1 MSKKKK
7 KIKQSSKKLE
17 FLHHID
23 DKHEIVY
30 YNKNSF
36 LGNLG
41 ARARLQTEY
50 PDYEHRLASQDLIEY
65 LNGED

>member
-7 KIKQSSKKLE
+7 RKQNSRLE
-17 FLHHID
+17 FLHYVD

-30 YNKNSF
+30 YNTRSF

-41 ARARLQTEY
+41 ARARLKTLF
-50 PDYEHRLASQDLIEY
+50 PDYELRIASQDLIEY

>member
-7 KIKQSSKKLE
+7 KKQNSKLE
-17 FLHHID
+17 FLHHVD

-30 YNKNSF
+30 YNVRSF

-41 ARARLQTEY
+41 ARARLKTLF
-50 PDYEHRLASQDLIEY
+50 PDYEYRVASQDLIEY